1 MKAHTCTGGTEVN
14 QDKKILKEGVHVV
27 VGTPGR
33 VNDMIVRKHLRTD
46 NMKIFVLDEADE
58 MLGRGFKDQIREIF
72 KLLPPE
78 IQVALFSATLPPDIL
93 DMTKQFMRDPATI
106 LVKKEDLTLD
116 GIKQF
121 FIAIDK
127 EEWKNDTLIELFKNI
142 DIQQCMIYCKS
153 KERVDA
159 LRDTLVGKNF
169 TVSSMHGKNTADE
182 RQNVMKEFRTG
193 SSRVLISTDLLCRGI
208 DI

>member
-1 MKAHTCTGGTEVN
+1 
-14 QDKKILKEGVHVV
+14 
-27 VGTPGR
+27 
-33 VNDMIVRKHLRTD
+33 
-46 NMKIFVLDEADE
+46 MKIFVLDEADE

-93 DMTKQFMRDPATI
+93 DMTKQFMREPATI

-142 DIQQCMIYCKS
+142 DIQ
-153 KERVDA
+153 
-159 LRDTLVGKNF
+159 
-169 TVSSMHGKNTADE
+169 
-182 RQNVMKEFRTG
+182 
-193 SSRVLISTDLLCRGI
+193 
-208 DI
+208 